1 MKLVYTRMTPLVN
14 GSLHVE
20 KRTQPF
26 LYSPYHGKPTFHA
39 HPEYQL
45 TFIVKGYG
53 KRIIGNNIAPYSQ
66 GDMVFVGAN
75 LPHIWLSDPDFY
87 EGDAGLQASAIVA
100 YINPTVFEQ
109 MFDLLDEFAAIK
121 RMLSLSSRGLSIHGD
136 TKRRLA
142 AQLEQLFEL
151 SGYARVKGFLN
162 ILHTI
167 AVSAEKK
174 TINDS
179 RISVAGRM
187 RLDRL
192 APVLDYIKE
201 NLDQPI
207 PLEVLADLVY
217 MTAPS
222 FSRFFRERM
231 GINLSQYITAERME
245 LARKLLIKLDKPVYE
260 IAARCGY
267 NSDSHF
273 CKIFKEHTGISP
285 YQYKAKANAIRVL
298 AEG

>member
-1 MKLVYTRMTPLVN
+1 MTRLVN

-45 TFIVKGYG
+45 TFILNGYG

-75 LPHIWLSDPDFY
+75 LPHIWLSDPAFY
-87 EGDAGLQASAIVA
+87 EADAGLQSSAIVA
-100 YINPTVFEQ
+100 YINSQVFEQ
-109 MFDLLDEFAAIK
+109 MFDLLEEFEVIK
-121 RMLSLSSRGLSIHGD
+121 KMLCLSSRGLSIHGE
-136 TKRRLA
+136 TKRRIA
-142 AQLEQLFEL
+142 AQLENLFEL

-167 AVSAEKK
+167 AVSADKK
-174 TINDS
+174 PIIDS
-179 RISVAGRM
+179 RVAVSGR
-187 RLDRL
+187 LKSDRL
-192 APVLDYIKE
+192 VPVLNYIKE
-201 NLDQPI
+201 NLHQVI
-207 PLEVLADLVY
+207 SLEVLADLVY

-231 GINLSQYITAERME
+231 GISLSQYITAERME

-260 IAARCGY
+260 IAGLCGY

-285 YQYKAKANAIRVL
+285 YQYKAKAKEIAVL